1 MKRKEGEMIKQ
12 KSIHVWIL
20 LILIVVGNFFAWK
33 FLYKERSVIGS
44 ISHIQCISY
53 DPRHI
58 YVNNMSGDKTPVDL
72 EAVDRDLK
80 IISKLTKCIRL
91 YRSIGKMSE
100 VPRIAAKYGI
110 DVIAG
115 AWLEGKKK
123 TEDDKVEIA
132 ALIEIANSNKNVKQ
146 VIVGNEVLQWGRMSV
161 PSLFTHIREVRSK
174 VSVPVS
180 TSENPALWRYFPEIA
195 EEVDFISLH
204 TLPYWDSVGSE
215 RALDWAFNTYY
226 EIQSLFKGKEV
237 FVGEIGWPSE
247 GPERKASVPSLVN
260 QAQFI
265 TAFIQRAESSGIRY
279 NLFEAFDQPWK
290 MFDEGRAGAHWG
302 ILKANGSLKSSLTGS
317 VSNDEIWY
325 VWAGIISL
333 VFFAFGMFLILK
345 FKHIRFYGYLL
356 GFFIFFVFLTLFVL
370 MFQTTIS
377 EYMLHRPFIWL
388 FIVPTYIL
396 LFVVLE
402 VQTFEA
408 MEVVGR
414 KKLMRNS
421 VITLTNA
428 TPFISIHLPCRNED
442 PKKVIRAI
450 DSLLKLN
457 YKNFEIVVIDNNTTS
472 ELLWRPI
479 EEYAKNHKERV
490 KFYHFNEMK
499 GFKAG
504 ALNFALTVTDSHTEF
519 VGVIDADYQV
529 LPHWISR
536 VLPYF
541 EDKTIAVVQAPQ
553 AHEGKNI
560 SSFESFVIDEYNGFF
575 GIGMVQRNEK
585 DAIIQHGTMTLIRK
599 SVLVELGG
607 WGEWSITEDAELG
620 LRILNAGYSMYYVNE
635 VLGFGEVA
643 PSFEAYKKQRFRWVY
658 GAVRISM
665 KYWRELLGFRGK
677 LNRAQRISFVLGWIS
692 WFAEGL
698 YPVFIVLGV
707 LGSALIMYD
716 ERFFPPVQFLYPII
730 FLLIARALIVIAT
743 YRERITKKWGRI
755 IKAMI
760 AGASLTPTIS
770 RAIWTAFVY
779 AKKPFVQTRTI
790 GKEQYSIVLHAALC
804 VWFCISSAMLIS
816 SQGIF
821 NKDASI
827 WMITLFILSIPSLCV
842 LTMSVLK
849 RDSYNK

>member
-1 MKRKEGEMIKQ
+1 MTK
-12 KSIHVWIL
+12 KSVYVWIL
-20 LILIVVGNFFAWK
+20 LVLIVVGNFFVWN
-33 FLYKERSVIGS
+33 FLYKERSVVGS
-44 ISHIQCISY
+44 VTHIQCISY

-58 YVNNMSGDKTPVDL
+58 YVNNMSGDNTPVDL

-91 YRSIGKMSE
+91 YRSVGGMSE

-110 DVIAG
+110 EVIAG
-115 AWLEGKKK
+115 AWLEGKSK

-132 ALIEIANSNKNVKQ
+132 ALIDIANSNKNVKE

-161 PSLFTHIREVRSK
+161 ASLVAHIREVRAK

-180 TSENPALWRYFPEIA
+180 TSENPALWRYFPEIVP
-195 EEVDFISLH
+195 EVDFISLH
-204 TLPYWDSVGSE
+204 TLPYWDSVGSGN
-215 RALDWAFNTYY
+215 ALDWAFNTYF
-226 EIQSLFKGKEV
+226 EIKSLFKGKEV
-237 FVGEIGWPSE
+237 FIGEVGWPSE
-247 GPERKASVPSLVN
+247 GPERKSSVPSLIN
-260 QAQFI
+260 QAEFI
-265 TAFIQRAESSGIRY
+265 TAFIQRADSLGINY

-325 VWAGIISL
+325 VWASIISL
-333 VFFAFGMFLILK
+333 VFFVFGIFLILK
-345 FKHIRFYGYLL
+345 FKRIRFYGYLL
-356 GFFIFFVFLTLFVL
+356 GFFIFFAFLTLFVL

-414 KKLMRNS
+414 KELERNQR
-421 VITLTNA
+421 VFQNGFH
-428 TPFISIHLPCRNED
+428 PFVSLHLPCRNED
-442 PKKVIRAI
+442 SEKVIRAI
-450 DSLLKLN
+450 DSLLELE
-457 YKNFEIVVIDNNTTS
+457 YENFEIVVVDNNTLD
-472 ELLWRPI
+472 ELLWKPI
-479 EEYAKNHKERV
+479 EEYARMHKEKV
-490 KFYHFNEMK
+490 KFYHFDEMK

-504 ALNFALTVTDSHTEF
+504 ALNFALTVTDPRTE
-519 VGVIDADYQV
+519 VIGVIDADYQV
-529 LPHWISR
+529 LPHWLSR
-536 VLPYF
+536 TLPYF
-541 EDKTIAVVQAPQ
+541 EDTTIAVVQAPQ
-553 AHEGKNI
+553 AHTEKDI
-560 SSFESFVIDEYNGFF
+560 SSLGSFLFDEYNGFF
-575 GIGMVQRNEK
+575 GIGMVQRNERN
-585 DAIIQHGTMTLIRK
+585 AIIQHGTMTLIRK
-599 SVLVELGG
+599 SLLTELGG

-620 LRILNAGYSMYYVNE
+620 LRILNAGYSMHYVNE
-635 VLGFGEVA
+635 MLGYGEVA

-677 LNRAQRISFVLGWIS
+677 LNRIQRTSFVLGWIS

-730 FLLIARALIVIAT
+730 FLLIARALIVVAT

-790 GKEQYSIVLHAALC
+790 EHEKRSIALHILLC
-804 VWFCISSAMLIS
+804 VWFCVSSAMLIS

-821 NKDASI
+821 NKDASV
-827 WMITLFILSIPSLCV
+827 WMITLLILSIPSICV
-842 LTMSVLK
+842 LIMSALK
-849 RDSYNK
+849 GAPYKK